1 MSETKKTKGEQ
12 LKALFNSIT
21 EYTAKFLSVELK
33 FTDAKLADGSVIRFP
48 EDKLAKGVA
57 VTIITEEGELPITDS
72 PADMPYTLEDG
83 TMFTIVN
90 GMVDVLTEVAET
102 PEGTEE
108 VVAPEMGVKPAST
121 EAKPKR
127 VIKSQVE
134 EHVFS
139 IEFENEIV
147 ELDFSEVIKSHTD
160 KIVALETENK
170 TLKEKFEA
178 QFKITNELAATIE
191 MIADEP
197 SGEGAEKQKI
207 KEKTWDEMT
216 PLEQYRAYKNK

>member
-102 PEGTEE
+102 PE
-108 VVAPEMGVKPAST
+108 V
-121 EAKPKR
+121 
-127 VIKSQVE
+127 VE
-134 EHVFS
+134 E
-139 IEFENEIV
+139 
-147 ELDFSEVIKSHTD
+147 
-160 KIVALETENK
+160 
-170 TLKEKFEA
+170 EK
-178 QFKITNELAATIE
+178 K
-191 MIADEP
+191 D
-197 SGEGAEKQKI
+197 
-207 KEKTWDEMT
+207 
-216 PLEQYRAYKNK
+216 